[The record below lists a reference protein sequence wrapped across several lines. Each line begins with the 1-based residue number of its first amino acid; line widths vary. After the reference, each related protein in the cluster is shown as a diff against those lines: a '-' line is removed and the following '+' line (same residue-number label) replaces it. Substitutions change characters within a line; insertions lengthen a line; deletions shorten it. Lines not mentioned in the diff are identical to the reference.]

1 MEQERWN
8 GYDRDGAD
16 VRLLAEAA
24 EPLRS
29 ILAICPARFVNR
41 PTRALSP
48 SLLAAY
54 AAPALPLA
62 AMYFPVYVFLA
73 EFYAT
78 AHGLPL
84 GAIGAVFIAARLFD
98 AVSDPVAGVA
108 SDRWSTRWGRR
119 RPWLAAG
126 APLVMLSA
134 WVLFV
139 PAPGMGLAGFAIWL
153 FLLTF
158 GWTVMLTP
166 YFAWG
171 AELTGDYAERGR
183 VSVWRETAGLIG
195 TILAAVLYS
204 MGTDAAEGMRNIALL
219 IVLAMP
225 VACILCLAVVPE
237 PRDFSR
243 VSASL
248 GSLARVVTG
257 EPLFGRLILAFF
269 VNSAANA
276 LPSGLFLFFVGQ
288 RLGAPTWGGPLLI
301 VYFGAAVIAAPLWP
315 WLVRRHAKHRVW
327 CWAMLYAC
335 AVFVLAL
342 LLREGDLVAFAAIC
356 VLSGV
361 ALGADLSLPTA
372 IQADVV
378 DLDTARSGVQ
388 RTGAFF
394 ALWSLAQKFA
404 LAGSGGASLIL
415 LGWIGFSASGEN
427 TASALT
433 GLSLLYALA
442 PIVLKLGAVALMWNF
457 PLGAEAQRDLRR
469 KIESGA

>member
-1 MEQERWN
+1 ML
-8 GYDRDGAD
+8 
-16 VRLLAEAA
+16 V
-24 EPLRS
+24 
-29 ILAICPARFVNR
+29 
-41 PTRALSP
+41 
-48 SLLAAY
+48 AAY

-78 AHGLPL
+78 VHSLPL

-98 AVSDPVAGVA
+98 AVSDPFAGIA
-108 SDRWSTRWGRR
+108 SDRWTTRWGRR

-134 WVLFV
+134 WMLFV
-139 PAPGMGLAGFAIWL
+139 PSAGADLASFALWL
-153 FLLTF
+153 FLLTL

-171 AELTGDYAERGR
+171 AELTGDYAERGL
-183 VSVWRETAGLIG
+183 VAVWRETAGLVG

-204 MGTDAAEGMRNIALL
+204 LGADAAEGMRNVAVL
-219 IVLAMP
+219 IIVAMP
-225 VACILCLAVVPE
+225 IACILCLALVPE
-237 PRDFSR
+237 PRNFSR
-243 VSASL
+243 AGASL
-248 GSLARVVTG
+248 GSLARILTG
-257 EPLFGRLILAFF
+257 EPLCGRLILAFF

-276 LPSGLFLFFVGQ
+276 LPAGLFLFFVGQ

-301 VYFGAAVIAAPLWP
+301 VYFGAAVLAAPIWP
-315 WLVRRHAKHRVW
+315 WLVRRYPKHRIW

-335 AVFVLAL
+335 TVFAAAL
-342 LLREGDLVAFAAIC
+342 LLREGDLVAFGIIC
-356 VLSGV
+356 VLSGA

-378 DLDTARSGVQ
+378 DLDTVRSGDQ
-388 RTGAFF
+388 RAGAFV

-404 LAGSGGASLIL
+404 LAGSGGAALIV
-415 LGWIGFSASGEN
+415 LGWIGFSAGGDN
-427 TASALT
+427 ALSALN

-469 KIESGA
+469 RIEGGV